1 MAENYHVMWANLASP
16 QARENWFGPALQDAY
31 QTLLENKCVL
41 LHCFAGRHR
50 VGAMAALL
58 QARGVKESGCLSV
71 ALSTT

>member
-1 MAENYHVMWANLASP
+1 MAENYLTKWANLASQ
-16 QARENWFGPALQDAY
+16 QARESWFPQTLQDAY

-50 VGAMAALL
+50 VGATAALL